1 MASRKSCLRANDR
14 SNSHLPADGNGDDF
28 RDLLRLAIR
37 REALLLCAAG
47 AAIFIG
53 SVILD
58 RKVAHSDE
66 VRFWEEFETDT
77 CCSPRRWFHAWLIG
91 DPRYSAILD

>member
-1 MASRKSCLRANDR
+1 MKRRY
-14 SNSHLPADGNGDDF
+14 F

-66 VRFWEEFETDT
+66 VRFWEEFIEYNGYLLFAAAA
-77 CCSPRRWFHAWLIG
+77 WFHAWLIG